1 MIMSCWKLG
10 VNTSE
15 EMLLTASV
23 SRILSA
29 LFSEILPQSNTLLLF
44 CSNHCAF
51 FRTIVYW
58 KSKDVDNILK
68 GYKLNL
74 QSAIGSKAPAS
85 LLNFYFKYT
94 FCRKVGII

>member
-29 LFSEILPQSNTLLLF
+29 LSSEILPQSNNLLF
-44 CSNHCAF
+44 F
-51 FRTIVYW
+51 VLIIVHF
-58 KSKDVDNILK
+58 SGL
-68 GYKLNL
+68 
-74 QSAIGSKAPAS
+74 SCTGSPKTLITS
-85 LLNFYFKYT
+85 
-94 FCRKVGII
+94 

>member
-29 LFSEILPQSNTLLLF
+29 LFSEILPQSNTLLIILF
-44 CSNHCAF
+44 
-51 FRTIVYW
+51 
-58 KSKDVDNILK
+58 
-68 GYKLNL
+68 
-74 QSAIGSKAPAS
+74 
-85 LLNFYFKYT
+85 
-94 FCRKVGII
+94 